1 MPITRAD
8 VEKTAQ
14 LARLEL
20 GEDEKERM
28 VAQLSRILDVIARIA
43 EVDTSAIPPTA
54 QVVALRNVTRPDVV
68 RPSLS
73 PDEVLANAP
82 DREGDFFKVRA
93 VLDWCLDYPDTRG
106 VDRFF
111 SSTGPPPVGTLKK
124 GSLD

>member
-20 GEDEKERM
+20 GEVEKERM

-54 QVVALRNVTRPDVV
+54 QVVALHNVTRPDVV

-93 VLDWCLDYPDTRG
+93 VLE
-106 VDRFF
+106 
-111 SSTGPPPVGTLKK
+111 
-124 GSLD
+124 

>member
-1 MPITRAD
+1 
-8 VEKTAQ
+8 
-14 LARLEL
+14 L

-93 VLDWCLDYPDTRG
+93 VLE
-106 VDRFF
+106 
-111 SSTGPPPVGTLKK
+111 
-124 GSLD
+124 